1 MTQYLFVNADMNFV
15 PAGIREPVFERTD
28 DRAEAV
34 RNYEPDTRSV
44 RIVSG
49 RIDED
54 AYRLD
59 QQGFQF
65 VMEPSVLS
73 GMGAAS
79 DTEIERDYYPEVRDI
94 LRGATGA
101 REVLIFDHTIRRES
115 DPTARRPVRQVHND
129 YTEASAPMRVAQL
142 LGENEA
148 ARRFASGRVSQVNL
162 WRPLNRTVEALPL
175 ALVDAGTVRP
185 TDLRRTALIYPDREG
200 EIYGLSHNRAHRW
213 TYFPR
218 MTPDEAILIKGYDS
232 ATDGRARFTPHSGF
246 DDPSTP
252 ADAPARESIEVRA
265 FLFHE

>member
-1 MTQYLFVNADMNFV
+1 MTQYIFVSADMNFV
-15 PAGIREPVFERTD
+15 PAGTRAPAFDRTD
-28 DRAEAV
+28 DNGETV

-44 RIVSG
+44 KIVSG

-54 AYRLD
+54 AYHLD
-59 QQGFQF
+59 RHGFRF

-73 GMGAAS
+73 GMGAPN
-79 DTEIERDYYPEVRDI
+79 DTEIERDYYPEVTDI

-101 REVLIFDHTIRRES
+101 RDVVIFDHTIRRAG
-115 DPTARRPVRQVHND
+115 DPTARQPVRNVHND

-142 LGENEA
+142 LGEEEA

-162 WRPLNRTVEALPL
+162 WRPLRGTVEALPL
-175 ALVDAGTVRP
+175 AMVDASTIRP
-185 TDLRRTALIYPDREG
+185 TDLRRTALIYPDRQG
-200 EIYGLSHNRAHRW
+200 EIYGLSYNRAHRW

-246 DDPSTP
+246 IDPSTR

-265 FLFHE
+265 FLFHD